1 MNDTETQ
8 SAKIV
13 NVATHLTRMAREQP
27 YKRAVV
33 YPAGRDPYNRVTYAH
48 LTFLQLEQEVDRLAH
63 GLTKAGI
70 TRRTRTV
77 LMVRPSIE
85 FFALIFAVFK
95 TGAVPVVVD
104 PGMGIRRML
113 SCYRSTRPQAF
124 IGIPIAH
131 VVRTLYPKFFKT
143 VKTWITVGRRWFWGG
158 LTLDQIR
165 RTTERP
171 FPTAATARQEIA
183 AILFTTGST
192 GPAKGAIYTHGN
204 FDAQLQ
210 QIKTYLNMAAD
221 EIDLST
227 FPLFALF
234 YPALGVTAVIPDMD
248 PTRPAR
254 VNPQRIIE
262 AVNNQGITNMFAS
275 PALLNR
281 VGGYGKKNGV
291 KLPSLKRVISAGAPV
306 SADNI
311 AQFSA
316 MLSKDAQIHTPYG
329 ATEAVPIVSITSR
342 EILAETRHLSEKG
355 YGICVGRPIN
365 DIEIR
370 LIKISDKPIDTWSE
384 DLMVATGEIGEITV
398 KGDLVSRE
406 YFNDPQATAL
416 AKIMQNGEI
425 RHRMGD
431 LGWQDNKGRIWF
443 CGRKSHR
450 VVTTEGTLFTIPC
463 EAIFNAHADVF
474 RSALVGVGP
483 RYLQK
488 PIICIELHQSGTHIN
503 KKRLTGELLQLA
515 AGSELTRNIR
525 TVLFHRSFPVDIRHN
540 SKIFREKLAIWA
552 ERKLSEKNIG
562 AFCIESIGD
571 WRRRVSRRRNR

>member
-1 MNDTETQ
+1 MIQTKTPDAET
-8 SAKIV
+8 V

-33 YPAGRDPYNRVTYAH
+33 YPAGRDKFKRVTYAH
-48 LTFLQLEQEVDRLAH
+48 LTFLQLENEVDRLAH
-63 GLTKAGI
+63 GLKKAGI
-70 TRRTRTV
+70 TRQTRTV

-113 SCYRSTRPQAF
+113 SCYKSTRPEAF
-124 IGIPIAH
+124 IGIPLAH
-131 VVRTLYPKFFKT
+131 VVRTLSPKFFKS

-158 LTLDQIR
+158 LTLDQVR
-165 RTTERP
+165 RPNWKPFQTEN
-171 FPTAATARQEIA
+171 TARDETA

-192 GPAKGAIYTHGN
+192 GPAKGALYTHGN

-248 PTRPAR
+248 PTRPAL
-254 VNPQRIIE
+254 VNPERIIE

-281 VGGYGKKNGV
+281 VGGYGKKNNI

-311 AQFSA
+311 EQFSA
-316 MLSKDAQIHTPYG
+316 MLSEEAEIHTPYG
-329 ATEAVPIVSITSR
+329 ATESVPIISIKSN
-342 EILAETRHLSEKG
+342 EILTETRHLSEKG
-355 YGICVGRPIN
+355 HGICIGRPIN
-365 DIEIR
+365 DIDIR
-370 LIKISDKPIDTWSE
+370 LIEISDEPIETWSDE
-384 DLMVATGEIGEITV
+384 LLVAPGEIGEITV
-398 KGDLVSRE
+398 KGALVSRE
-406 YFNDPQATAL
+406 YFGDPRATAL
-416 AKIMQNGEI
+416 AKIEENGEI

-431 LGWQDNKGRIWF
+431 LGRMDEKGRIWF

-450 VVTTEGTLFTIPC
+450 VITAGGTLFSIPC
-463 EAIFNAHADVF
+463 EAIFNIHAAVF
-474 RSALVGVGP
+474 RSALVGIGLRNQQNPV
-483 RYLQK
+483 
-488 PIICIELHQSGTHIN
+488 ICIELAKTRAGLD
-503 KKRLTGELLQLA
+503 KAGLKGELLELA
-515 AGSELTRNIR
+515 AANDLTRSIR
-525 TVLFHRSFPVDIRHN
+525 TVLFHKAFPVDIRHN
-540 SKIFREKLAIWA
+540 SKIFREKLAVWA
-552 ERKLSEKNIG
+552 ENKIKS
-562 AFCIESIGD
+562 
-571 WRRRVSRRRNR
+571 